1 MRQSCQRTIPEPGG
15 SLEQPFY
22 LTFRPNAPNGAVAV
36 STHTPTPQSPPSRT
50 NKRHPNVCNVRC
62 KLDRHRATHTEIQS
76 QRISGLDIIEF
87 MIFHIGCTGRAH
99 SISLGE
105 RQNRHRACDTNR
117 TYRHSSICK
126 WNTQSSQRP
135 VSIIASS
142 TLPLAPA
149 PQAPAYPRRCK
160 SMFRLR
166 IQSHGVRGAYAALC
180 GAEHRSIVNHFLVV
194 CCAVTA
200 VDIACAPARMCAHI
214 CRQ

>member
-1 MRQSCQRTIPEPGG
+1 MPANYSRAGRLSGTAVLSHIPSQRAQRCGCGQHHP
-15 SLEQPFY
+15 S
-22 LTFRPNAPNGAVAV
+22 N
-36 STHTPTPQSPPSRT
+36 PTNPLNPASRT
-50 NKRHPNVCNVRC
+50 NKRHPNVRNVRC
-62 KLDRHRATHTEIQS
+62 KLDRHRDTHTEIQS
-76 QRISGLDIIEF
+76 QRISGLDKIEF

-105 RQNRHRACDTNR
+105 RQNRHRECDTNR

-142 TLPLAPA
+142 TLPRISTPKQKYVSPANPIAWRPWRICCALWHRAPLD
-149 PQAPAYPRRCK
+149 C
-160 SMFRLR
+160 
-166 IQSHGVRGAYAALC
+166 QSF
-180 GAEHRSIVNHFLVV
+180 FLVV

-200 VDIACAPARMCAHI
+200 VDIACAPARMCAHF